1 MEQRFMFRRAL
12 KNVNGDLTQFM
23 EYVFQCCSEVVY
35 DNERKEIILAAL
47 HAVKERGEGE

>member
-23 EYVFQCCSEVVY
+23 EYIFQCCSEVDH
-35 DNERKEIILAAL
+35 DNMRKEIILAAL
-47 HAVKERGEGE
+47 HAIEDRGKGE